1 MKKRIKIIISISVI
15 LLIAILLVELF
26 IFTKVEFYDF
36 TIVKIN
42 KNHIIAGKE
51 SLLYKAFD
59 LNNTKIKDENKKELD
74 IENIQEGN
82 FLYAYDS
89 EEKFFYF
96 GKVDKLENNIIHL
109 KIPQLNFYSFYVK
122 NDKIKNNQNKIV
134 DISNLKEGDTI
145 DVINIVPTSKNAL
158 GYIFEGQGVEYID
171 NVKSVKITEKNKEEV
186 ELIEN
191 RNMIAIKEAIIVALN
206 ENNIIVKGL
215 EDEKDIV
222 NVKYINDE
230 IKNLKEGQ
238 KVIIYF
244 NGIINHTTNT
254 IENVGK
260 MENIN

>member
-15 LLIAILLVELF
+15 LLIAILLVGLF
-26 IFTKVEFYDF
+26 IFTKVEFYSF

-89 EEKFFYF
+89 EEKFYYF
-96 GKVDKLENNIIHL
+96 GKADKLENNIIHL

-134 DISNLKEGDTI
+134 DISNLKKGDTI

-171 NVKSVKITEKNKEEV
+171 NCEKC
-186 ELIEN
+186 
-191 RNMIAIKEAIIVALN
+191 
-206 ENNIIVKGL
+206 
-215 EDEKDIV
+215 
-222 NVKYINDE
+222 
-230 IKNLKEGQ
+230 
-238 KVIIYF
+238 
-244 NGIINHTTNT
+244 
-254 IENVGK
+254 
-260 MENIN
+260 